1 MGVIENLVQ
10 EGTRPG
16 LSGKDLADEERRWD
30 RPVIAKYGSTYY
42 ANSSN
47 DAGAPNML
55 PVDAMSGDSH
65 LAAVPELATL
75 ALLVLGAGLLGRRRR

>member
-1 MGVIENLVQ
+1 
-10 EGTRPG
+10 
-16 LSGKDLADEERRWD
+16 
-30 RPVIAKYGSTYY
+30 
-42 ANSSN
+42 
-47 DAGAPNML
+47 ML